1 MATPT
6 FWKGFLKLS
15 LVTCPVAMM
24 PATTQAEKIRFHT
37 LNRETGHRVRAQY
50 VDSEIHAPVDDD
62 DQVMGYARDGDS
74 YVTFEDEE
82 LDAVALESTR
92 TIDIETFVED
102 GSIGWLWYDTPHYL
116 FPNDPV
122 GEEAFAVIRDAM
134 RATGTAGIARLVLYR
149 RERAVLVKPDGKGM
163 VVWTLRYG
171 NEVRPADEAFAAI
184 DPVKPEAAAM
194 KLVQSLIA
202 ERSQP
207 WSADLVKDPVQ
218 AELKKIIAAKKK
230 GRARPAPP
238 PPAEAPGNVIDIMDA
253 LKRSL
258 KAEEGSGKRGK

>member
-1 MATPT
+1 MAAPT

-24 PATTQAEKIRFHT
+24 PATTQSEKIRFHT

-50 VDSEIHAPVDDD
+50 IDNQTHASVDDD

-92 TIDIETFVED
+92 TIDIETFVPD
-102 GSIGWLWYDTPHYL
+102 GSIGWIWYDTPHYL

-134 RATGTAGIARLVLYR
+134 GATKTAGIARLVLYR

-171 NEVRPADEAFAAI
+171 NEVRAPDEVFAAI
-184 DPVKPEAAAM
+184 DAAKPEAPLM
-194 KLVQSLIA
+194 KLIQSLIA

-218 AELKKIIAAKKK
+218 AELKTIIAAKKK
-230 GRARPAPP
+230 GRTPAKAK
-238 PPAEAPGNVIDIMDA
+238 PPAEAPSNVVNIMDA

-258 KAEEGSGKRGK
+258 KAEEASGKRRK

>member
-1 MATPT
+1 MATPS

-37 LNRETGHRVRAQY
+37 LNRETGHRVRAHY
-50 VDSEIHAPVDDD
+50 VDSESQEPVDDD
-62 DQVMGYARDGDS
+62 DQVMGYARDGES

-92 TIDIETFVED
+92 TIDIDTFVED

-134 RATGTAGIARLVLYR
+134 RATKTAGIARLVLYR

-171 NEVRPADEAFAAI
+171 NEVRPAEEAFAAI
-184 DPVKPEAAAM
+184 DAAKPEAASM
-194 KLVQSLIA
+194 KLVQTLIA
-202 ERSQP
+202 ERARP

-230 GRARPAPP
+230 GRARAQPKA
-238 PPAEAPGNVIDIMDA
+238 PAEAPGNVIDIMDA

-258 KAEEGSGKRGK
+258 KAEEGRGKSGK